1 MDLDYDLI
9 EYVRQFLP
17 YKAFFDDIL
26 PRYDEDIETLG
37 KYLKEKVKEL
47 WITINDYSVE
57 LIDFIDG
64 NGFEVEYPKY
74 FGTLRNYVI
83 VRPIYPPEPKPVS
96 EKWAPCEVIIMN
108 CSAEESPPPI
118 KQIYHP
124 IPTKMVFENEK
135 RVKIIWELVRP
146 PPSFFI

>member
-26 PRYDEDIETLG
+26 PRYDEDIEILG
-37 KYLKEKVKEL
+37 KYLKERTEEL
-47 WITINDYSVE
+47 WIKINDYTAE

-64 NGFEVEYPKY
+64 NGFEVEFSIFQK
-74 FGTLRNYVI
+74 YVI
-83 VRPIYPPEPKPVS
+83 VRPIYPPEPKPVPG
-96 EKWAPCEVIIMN
+96 KWVSCETIIIN
-108 CSAEESPPPI
+108 SSVEESPQPI
-118 KQIYHP
+118 EKIYPP

>member
-1 MDLDYDLI
+1 MDLNYDLI

-26 PRYDEDIETLG
+26 PQYDEDIEILG

-47 WITINDYSVE
+47 WIKINDYTAE

-64 NGFEVEYPKY
+64 NGFEVKYPEPSSIIKK
-74 FGTLRNYVI
+74 YVI
-83 VRPIYPPEPKPVS
+83 VRPIYPPEPKPVPG
-96 EKWAPCEVIIMN
+96 KWVSCETIIIN
-108 CSAEESPPPI
+108 SSVEESPQPI
-118 KQIYHP
+118 EQIYPP